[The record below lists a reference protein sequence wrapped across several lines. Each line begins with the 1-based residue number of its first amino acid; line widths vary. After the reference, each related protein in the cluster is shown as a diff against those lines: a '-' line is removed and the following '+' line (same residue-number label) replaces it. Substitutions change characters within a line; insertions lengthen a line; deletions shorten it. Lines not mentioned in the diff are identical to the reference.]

1 MKLSHQ
7 LGIIVGTAIAGLV
20 ILASFALHNLHSTM
34 IENRKH
40 EIHDVVNLAIKQA
53 SYFVEQEQSG
63 KLTRKDAQQKAIEV
77 LSKLRDGSDYLWV
90 RDPDARLLVHVKT
103 AQLGQVDLGGQL
115 PDGTTTYD
123 GFVKALA
130 QSDSDFGYLQS
141 DVKKPGTDNLVPKIN
156 CVTRLKA
163 WNWMFGFGVYLDD
176 VEVAFWQFAWNLIFV
191 GVFVLIVVA
200 GAAVMLAKNI
210 YGKLGGEPEYAA
222 RVTQAIADGN
232 LTQSI
237 QGNFARDSLLGSIAR
252 MQGSLRN
259 MIEQIQQGADKL
271 THATTALNHQMA
283 QINHA
288 SQSSSDATHSTSA
301 AIQELSVCIDNISKS
316 ARETETNS
324 EESSRL
330 ANQGESLVSKASD
343 RIHDVSDQ
351 VIKSSESI
359 EELQRRSGQI
369 GGIVNVIKE
378 IAEQTNLLALNAAI
392 EAARA
397 GEQGRG
403 FAVVADEVRTLA
415 SRTAKATAEITGMI
429 DAVQA
434 DTGAVVV
441 VMQQVLPKVNISVDM
456 SGQAAETLLRINQ
469 GASATLDMIRE
480 VAHAATE
487 QTQATESVAENVD
500 KIAEMVKETAKAVD
514 GAKGNV
520 NELEHLALDLHKSVS
535 YFKL

>member
-232 LTQSI
+232 LTQTI